1 MSLSI
6 IARTFILIGL
16 LLIVVGGVI
25 YLIDR
30 LDIPLGKLPGDIWI
44 SRDNYSCVFAL
55 GSSILLSIIL
65 TVIINLLVRLF
76 NR

>member
-6 IARTFILIGL
+6 IARTIILIGF

-25 YLIDR
+25 YLIDQ
-30 LDIPLGKLPGDIWI
+30 LGIPLGKLPGDIRI
-44 SRDNYSCVFAL
+44 SRDNYTCIMAL
-55 GSSILLSIIL
+55 GSSVLLSLLL
-65 TVIINLLVRLF
+65 TIVINLLLRFL